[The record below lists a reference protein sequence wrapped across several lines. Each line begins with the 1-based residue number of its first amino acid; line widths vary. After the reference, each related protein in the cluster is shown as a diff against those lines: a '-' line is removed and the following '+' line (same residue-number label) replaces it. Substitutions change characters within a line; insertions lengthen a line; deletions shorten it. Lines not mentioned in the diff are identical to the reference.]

1 MIRLTAVKFAA
12 PLLVLFMLVTCA
24 SAQAAPSTQ
33 NNLAN
38 VQQFFSGA
46 TPPNSTST
54 AGGGKNDRG
63 GGLYVDELQ
72 ATHKGARWFSDPNT
86 PPQDR
91 AGGQVMVSAEQQ
103 VIVPWQFTGVENDDG
118 PNDLPQLM
126 PTGLRGMLIKAG
138 VALGYCT
145 PGGVTTKLGSRGP
158 TNRDSLMCNM
168 VSAMA
173 GAGMETDPQNTVGP
187 ARAALQAQATQA
199 GNAAGQLEQNQAA
212 SAIGYVASYMENFT
226 VEQGNKWNIL
236 RDRIFVPIALL
247 LLLPG
252 AVLAQGRAIVAA
264 GSPVLGYVNP
274 IEGILRSII
283 AIFMI
288 PGTALVVN
296 YSIDLSNAL
305 TYAINSEYTRTFGTN
320 MYFDALASEVRAFPV
335 RDPDTNENIID
346 RPQAGTNPWFN
357 PTGTFSPFEGL
368 INNRELNPASGT
380 DIAPQDRAD
389 EALSAAS
396 VAARE
401 VMFGSNAMLATTWN
415 VLCAF
420 QMAYMY
426 YLWFVGPIVAALWV
440 WPMGQLRSALPNWIQ
455 GVVTLAFWS
464 LLWNTVVLL
473 MAAFKGVDE
482 TGTVMMTAL
491 NLLATGSVKYAFDF
505 AGLVSSAGQQAGSM
519 GMNMAQNAAQQ
530 SQGSGSGGGGQSRGG
545 SRGSS
550 VPAPS
555 RSAGVGGGAVTAAA
569 FGGAAAATLGT
580 AGMNL
585 AAGNIG
591 GGGSFGQ
598 ISGVGTSSPFGSAG
612 GATSMLSMPG
622 VPFVPVDDSI
632 LPPGASQDI
641 VSAGQLAR
649 LSHNEIAALPGGSE
663 FLAAVNQG
671 FTQLACGADGSLML
685 INPAT
690 GESMP
695 VSSSVA
701 AALGL
706 GGSDAISSTAI
717 AQALGFT
724 TVGGVAGGALNHAF
738 SNDTLT
744 LGAAPAN
751 SPAAVLEDM
760 ARSTGLPVAGATASL
775 TQDFSA
781 PSLGAAAV
789 VGGLSTIAHNAD
801 AELISGAVPSSPQLL
816 NNAVGSDAVVGPMPS
831 AVVDATSSFGT
842 GTVPP
847 QTFQYASTG
856 EPIGSLP
863 TGSLPTGSD
872 NLQSAGIGSITA
884 GANNLQYASSGE
896 PVGSLP
902 GAAALVS
909 STNEFVPNAGSYTEL
924 LPKDA
929 PAMPP
934 LSGIYGA
941 ESTPANA
948 FVQNGGSGSMTNE
961 LLKDVT
967 GMGGQNPAS
976 MPASGSIPETTVAH
990 MPSANLQAPGT
1001 AVENVSGMPPAPTTA
1016 ETAGNTAS
1024 SAQQYHQSLATEA
1037 DRQPMTVETSTHAQL
1052 ASAADRQPLT
1062 TEASTELAKAAPG
1075 NSLAAFQLYCAEQPE
1090 KIAHQLNVPTELA
1103 QSASANPPLAA
1114 QLMGGLAQRDE
1125 NLAKSIAGEFG
1136 TSPEMVKQ
1144 AWSNPAAAGQ
1154 LVGALAQAD
1163 PQGYGAI
1170 AAQQLGLPQQGGAQ
1184 YLAEAAKEP
1193 LMGAAV
1199 AGLGGAKNQEY
1210 ARFASEQVGTTASS
1224 FTQSWSDPAKAA
1236 EMVSR
1241 AGGSNPTYQAYLI
1254 STMHGANADHQSGPA
1269 GIAAAQM
1276 SSNPTYASY
1285 VNEAV
1290 PHMSRDSHAL
1300 IPVIAVPA
1308 PTQQYASNHTAYAP
1322 QTSHSTGSSSYT
1334 NTGLSSY
1341 YSGTTNNAATNHGAS
1356 NATSNS
1362 YANHGAANA
1371 TSNSYTNHGTTS
1383 HSSPTYSYETANSSS
1398 WSAGSQEMRNVAQHT
1413 AEAAYIANSN
1423 NAYGGNTTNSANSY
1437 SSAAQQ
1443 EIVNHAESNPVY
1455 ARNEQNYASV
1465 NQANVAYHNESAA
1478 TYNTTEQAVRRNN
1491 GMNVQELI
1499 SEAPAPV
1506 KQVVQT
1512 QQVRSDMAAPRAA
1525 QSLAK
1530 PAVRVNTSPVD
1541 VPSPISAPS
1550 MQMNVN
1556 AGPLTVGPKQGGYR
1570 NNDAAELQGL
1580 LEETWAEYQKKAAP
1594 PIDDSK
1600 DSGVRPLLNKLS
1612 NALGRANTNGAPQK
1626 GFKDSWGATAAEST
1640 EPTDGKQV
1648 QNLINKLGQASNE
1661 KNKV

>member
-1 MIRLTAVKFAA
+1 
-12 PLLVLFMLVTCA
+12 MLVAA
-24 SAQAAPSTQ
+24 SAQAAPQNAPQTTQ
-33 NNLAN
+33 NNLMNLGAFFQGGKPQTGSNTNSN
-38 VQQFFSGA
+38 V
-46 TPPNSTST
+46 
-54 AGGGKNDRG
+54 GGGKNDRG
-63 GGLYVDELQ
+63 GGLYIDELQ
-72 ATHKGARWFSDPNT
+72 ATHKGTRWFSDPNT

-91 AGGQVMVSAEQQ
+91 AGGQIVISSEQQ
-103 VIVPWQFTGVENDDG
+103 VVAPWQFTGIMNEG
-118 PNDLPQLM
+118 APNDLPQMM
-126 PTGLRGMLIKAG
+126 PTGLAGMCRKAAA
-138 VALGYCT
+138 ALGYAT
-145 PGGVTTKLGSRGP
+145 PGGVTTPLGSRQP
-158 TNRDSLMCNM
+158 TNRDSLEISM

-173 GAGMETDPQNTVGP
+173 QAGMETDPQNTVGP
-187 ARAALQAQATQA
+187 ARAELQAQATQA

-212 SAIGYVASYMENFT
+212 SAIGYVASYMANFT
-226 VEQGNKWNIL
+226 VEQGNKWNAL
-236 RDRIFVPIALL
+236 RDRVFVPIALL

-252 AVLAQGRAIVAA
+252 AILAQARAIVAA
-264 GSPVLGYVNP
+264 GSPVLGYTNP
-274 IEGILRSII
+274 FDGIIRSII

-288 PGTALVVN
+288 PATSLVVN

-305 TYAINSEYTRTFGTN
+305 TYAVNSEYARMFGSN
-320 MYFDALASEVRAFPV
+320 MYMDALAAEIRAFPV

-346 RPQAGTNPWFN
+346 RPQASTNPWYN
-357 PTGTFSPFEGL
+357 PNSQFAAFEGL
-368 INNRELNPASGT
+368 INDREMDPVTGT

-415 VLCAF
+415 VLCGF

-440 WPMGQLRSALPNWIQ
+440 WPMAQLRSALPNWIQ
-455 GVVTLAFWS
+455 GVVTLAFWA
-464 LLWNTVVLL
+464 LLWNTTVLL
-473 MAAFKGVDE
+473 MAAFRGVDE

-491 NLLATGSVKYAFDF
+491 NLLATGCVKYAFDF
-505 AGLVSSAGQQAGSM
+505 AGLVSSAGQQAGAM

-530 SQGSGSGGGGQSRGG
+530 QQGGGSSGAGQSRGG
-545 SRGSS
+545 SRGGSA

-555 RSAGVGGGAVTAAA
+555 RSAGVGGGAVAAAA
-569 FGGAAAATLGT
+569 FGGAGAMALGT
-580 AGMNL
+580 AGANL

-591 GGGSFGQ
+591 GGSFGQ
-598 ISGVGTSSPFGSAG
+598 LTSVGGQSPLGSTSGF
-612 GATSMLSMPG
+612 SMPG
-622 VPFVPVDDSI
+622 LPFVPVDGTVA
-632 LPPGASQDI
+632 PPGAQQDV

-649 LSHNEIAALPGGSE
+649 LSRGEIAALPGGRD
-663 FLAAVNQG
+663 FLAATNEG
-671 FTQLACGADGSLML
+671 FTELACAADGSLML

-690 GESMP
+690 GESIP
-695 VSSSVA
+695 VSASVA
-701 AALGL
+701 DALGL
-706 GGSDAISSTAI
+706 SGSDAISSTAI
-717 AQALGFT
+717 AQALGLT
-724 TVGGVAGGALNHAF
+724 TVGAMDGGALNHAF

-744 LGAAPAN
+744 LGAAPVNA
-751 SPAAVLEDM
+751 PTAVFEDM
-760 ARSTGLPVAGATASL
+760 ARSTGLPVTGSTASL

-781 PSLGAAAV
+781 PSVAAAAV
-789 VGGLSTIAHNAD
+789 VGGLSGIPHNAD
-801 AELISGAVPSSPQLL
+801 AELISGAAPSPQLL
-816 NNAVGSDAVVGPMPS
+816 NNAVSEGSVVGPMPS
-831 AVVDATSSFGT
+831 AVVDSSSGFGAGT
-842 GTVPP
+842 TVPP

-863 TGSLPTGSD
+863 AGTDNITGSIP
-872 NLQSAGIGSITA
+872 A
-884 GANNLQYASSGE
+884 GANDLQYTSTGE

-902 GAAALVS
+902 GGVPLVS
-909 STNEFVPNAGSYTEL
+909 SSNEFVPNGGSYTEV

-934 LSGIYGA
+934 LSGVYGA
-941 ESTPANA
+941 ESNPSNTANT
-948 FVQNGGSGSMTNE
+948 FVQNGRSGSMTNE

-976 MPASGSIPETTVAH
+976 MPKSSVAETTVAQ
-990 MPSANLQAPGT
+990 MPSATMSAPST
-1001 AVENVSGMPPAPTTA
+1001 AVENVSGMPSAPRAT
-1016 ETAGNTAS
+1016 ETAGNTVAS
-1024 SAQQYHQSLATEA
+1024 SQQYHQSLAADA

-1062 TEASTELAKAAPG
+1062 TEASNELAKAAPG
-1075 NSLAAFQLYCAEQPE
+1075 NSLAAFQLYCSEQPE
-1090 KIAHQLNVPTELA
+1090 KIAHQLSVPTELA
-1103 QSASANPPLAA
+1103 QSAATNPPLAA

-1163 PQGYGAI
+1163 PQGYGAV

-1224 FTQSWSDPAKAA
+1224 FAQSWSDPAKAA
-1236 EMVSR
+1236 EMVSH
-1241 AGGSNPTYQAYLI
+1241 AGSSNPTYQAYLI

-1285 VNEAV
+1285 INEAV

-1308 PTQQYASNHTAYAP
+1308 PAQHYASSQNAYAP
-1322 QTSHSTGSSSYT
+1322 QTSSYASHSSSSSSYT

-1341 YSGTTNNAATNHGAS
+1341 YTGSTNHAANSHSNHSAGNVANSYSNHSAS
-1356 NATSNS
+1356 NVASSYTNHNAGNASSNS
-1362 YANHGAANA
+1362 YASHG
-1371 TSNSYTNHGTTS
+1371 STS
-1383 HSSPTYSYETANSSS
+1383 HSAPTYAYETANSSS
-1398 WSAGSQEMRNVAQHT
+1398 WSAGSQEVRNVAQHT
-1413 AEAAYIANSN
+1413 AEAAYVSNSS
-1423 NAYGGNTTNSANSY
+1423 NAYSGNTTNSATSY

-1443 EIVNHAESNPVY
+1443 EIVNHADSNPVY

-1465 NQANVAYHNESAA
+1465 NQANVAYHNESAT
-1478 TYNTTEQAVRRNN
+1478 TYNTTEQPVRRNN
-1491 GMNVQELI
+1491 GMNLQELI
-1499 SEAPAPV
+1499 SEAPAPA
-1506 KQVVQT
+1506 KQVAQA
-1512 QQVRSDMAAPRAA
+1512 QHVRSDMSAPRAA

-1530 PAVRVNTSPVD
+1530 PAVRANTSPVD
-1541 VPSPISAPS
+1541 VTVPAPS
-1550 MQMNVN
+1550 SMPMNLN

-1570 NNDAAELQGL
+1570 NTDAADLQGL

-1594 PIDDSK
+1594 AYDDSK

-1612 NALGRANTNGAPQK
+1612 NALGRANSNGAPQK
-1626 GFKDSWGATAAEST
+1626 GFKDSWGTAAAEST

-1648 QNLINKLGQASNE
+1648 QNLLNKLGQASNE